1 MDILVV
7 DDHALFRDG
16 LINLLKAGDF
26 TIAGQ
31 VGDGESAVRE
41 VARLKPDLVLM
52 DINLPGISGLEALRM
67 IKDLDPE
74 QKVVMLT
81 VSEND
86 DYLIEAVKSGAS
98 GYLLKT
104 LDSDGLLASL
114 WGVERGEMAI
124 SRRATTRVID
134 GLVALIQ
141 GQAQAT
147 QQILTPRENELLG
160 HVAEGHSNRDIAEI
174 LSVSENTVKYHMRQ
188 ILRRLD
194 VSNRTEAVTE
204 AIRIGILDTESW
216 V

>member
-16 LINLLKAGDF
+16 LTNLLEAGGF
-26 TIAGQ
+26 TIVGQ

-41 VARLKPDLVLM
+41 AARLKPDLVLM
-52 DINLPGISGLEALRM
+52 DINLPGISGLEALCM

-81 VSEND
+81 VSEDD
-86 DYLIEAVKSGAS
+86 DYLIEAVKFGAS

-134 GLVALIQ
+134 RLVTLTQ
-141 GQAQAT
+141 GQAQAAE
-147 QQILTPRENELLG
+147 QILTPRENELLG